1 MEKNK
6 IKVCVLRE
14 PGTNCDR
21 ETNYIFNKLGANSRV
36 IHLNKFLSK
45 EEKLND
51 FHILVFPGGFS
62 NSDHIRSGVVFA
74 KKLMKELSADVEEFV
89 NAKKPI
95 IGICNGFQILVEA
108 GLLPGIDGISK
119 TQQAALAT
127 NEKLTFESRS
137 VNLINASRGKCIFA
151 KGIPYDRTL
160 KMPIAHGEGNFKISQ
175 ELLMKLI
182 ENDQIVFIYGDDK
195 ARPANGKYPFNPNG
209 SVYDIAGICNSTGTI
224 LGMMPHPER
233 ASDESVGSTSGLAI
247 FENAVKYVEEE
258 F

>member
-1 MEKNK
+1 MERNE
-6 IKVCVLRE
+6 IKVCILRE

-21 ETNYIFNKLGANSRV
+21 ETNYIFNKLGADSRV

-45 EEKLND
+45 EERLND

-74 KKLMKELSADVEEFV
+74 KKLMKELFADVEEFV

-127 NEKLTFESRS
+127 NEKLTFESRK
-137 VNLINASRGKCIFA
+137 VNLINANRGKCIFT
-151 KGIPYDRTL
+151 KDMPFDVL
-160 KMPIAHGEGNFKISQ
+160 KMPIAHGEGNFKISE

-182 ENDQIVFIYGDDK
+182 ENDQIAFMYVDDK
-195 ARPANGKYPFNPNG
+195 GRPANGKYPFNPNG

-233 ASDESVGSTSGLAI
+233 ASDVSVGSTSGLAI
-247 FENAVKYVEEE
+247 FENAVKYVEKG

>member
-6 IKVCVLRE
+6 IKVCILRE

-21 ETNYIFNKLGANSRV
+21 ETNYIFNKIGADSEV

-45 EEKLND
+45 EEKLNNY
-51 FHILVFPGGFS
+51 HILVFPGGFS

-74 KKLMKELSADVEEFV
+74 KKLMNELSCDVEEFV

-95 IGICNGFQILVEA
+95 IGICNGFQVLVEA
-108 GLLPGIDGISK
+108 GLLPGINGISK
-119 TQQAALAT
+119 TQQAALGT
-127 NEKLTFESRS
+127 NEKLTFESRN
-137 VNLINASRGKCIFA
+137 VNLINANRGKCIFTQNMPFD
-151 KGIPYDRTL
+151 IL
-160 KMPIAHGEGNFKISQ
+160 KMPVAHGEGNFKISE

-182 ENDQIVFIYGDDK
+182 ENDQIVFMYVDDK
-195 ARPANGKYPFNPNG
+195 GKPAKRKYPFNPNG
-209 SVYDIAGICNSTGTI
+209 SMYDIAGICNSTGTI

-233 ASDESVGSTSGLAI
+233 ASDVSVGSISGLAI
-247 FENAVKYVEEE
+247 FENTVKYVEEG